1 MAKFDNNRVYIYRN
15 KKGIIYAT
23 AQYDNLRYIFDQ
35 SS

>member
-15 KKGIIYAT
+15 KNGTKYGT
-23 AQYDNLRYIFDQ
+23 KQYDNLRYNFDT